1 MSRRII
7 ALAVALTAAGTA
19 SANNPA
25 KVAIMPGSDR
35 AALILKTDLLPI
47 APGMRTSYRMT
58 LQSYDPAG
66 ERLRGAPYGGLAV
79 FAARPKEFV
88 DGHLVL
94 DVKPGTYVFKDF
106 SMQDRWSLCFNGGTR
121 SFTVKPGEILYL
133 GALDARGH
141 MAELQTK
148 TAMSG
153 QTVIRGHGF
162 VSFFDGVTPPLVT
175 PPTRQ
180 NWLPPPRGLQRTFPR
195 AKPRSQLR
203 PTMRPGS
210 VPETICSACS
220 ASAVATTP
228 RARNLAQ
235 IRPWIASREAAARQL
250 RLEAVATFSATA
262 ARTSAL
268 KPSESISTPS
278 LMSMARIVLP
288 PMLPL
293 NSPAGSGSL
302 APFAKVSFT

>member
-94 DVKPGTYVFKDF
+94 NVKPGTYVFKDF

-162 VSFFDGVTPPLVT
+162 VSFFDGVTPLVT
-175 PPTRQ
+175 PPDQAELAAAAAWVATHMPKSKAPVTAPTYNEARFGTG
-180 NWLPPPRGLQRTFPR
+180 NDLFGLQRICGGYHTKSPKPR
-195 AKPRSQLR
+195 AD
-203 PTMRPGS
+203 
-210 VPETICSACS
+210 
-220 ASAVATTP
+220 
-228 RARNLAQ
+228 
-235 IRPWIASREAAARQL
+235 
-250 RLEAVATFSATA
+250 
-262 ARTSAL
+262 
-268 KPSESISTPS
+268 
-278 LMSMARIVLP
+278 
-288 PMLPL
+288 
-293 NSPAGSGSL
+293 
-302 APFAKVSFT
+302 